1 MSNYRLTQD
10 VIAMSAGFSRTAGKS
25 VGKMELPPALFDVL
39 LADGVIVELDDAPEP
54 KKPATK
60 KKAASNAKTSKN

>member
-1 MSNYRLTQD
+1 MSYKLTQN
-10 VIAMSAGFSRTAGKS
+10 VMAMSAGFSRKAGKS
-25 VGKMELPPALFDVL
+25 VGKMELPPALFDNL
-39 LADGVIVELDDAPEP
+39 LAEGTIVEIDDAPEP

>member
-1 MSNYRLTQD
+1 MYRLTQN
-10 VIAMSAGFSRTAGKS
+10 VMAMSAGFSRAAGKS
-25 VGKMELPPALFDVL
+25 VGKMELPPALFDSL
-39 LADGVIVELDDAPEP
+39 LAEGTIVEIDDAPEP

>member
-1 MSNYRLTQD
+1 MNYKLTRD
-10 VIAMSAGFSRTAGKS
+10 VIALSAGFSRKAGKS
-25 VGKMELPPALFDVL
+25 VGKIELPPVLFDSL
-39 LADGVIVELDDAPEP
+39 LAEGTIVEIDDAPEP